1 MSDTA
6 ADAPLQVDVAER
18 IMTVTLN
25 RPDRLNA
32 LDHDMLH
39 GLARAW
45 DDARAP
51 EVRAVVIT
59 GAGRGF
65 CAGFDMRRAT
75 PRPGDNSG
83 QRTRINPHVLG
94 MAALVKPVL
103 AAVNGVAA
111 GAGLALAAA
120 ADIRIASSQARFVP
134 AFSRIGVIPD
144 GGGTWFIPRIVGWSR
159 AFDWLA
165 TSEEI
170 SATRAL
176 EWGFVN
182 EVVTPDDVLDRTI
195 AKARQLADMPGDAVG
210 LTKMLLHR
218 SWSSTLG
225 EQLEREAEA
234 QPLALLAP
242 GRAEARAAMV
252 ARLDRPGKR
261 SDQDGKAL

>member
-1 MSDTA
+1 
-6 ADAPLQVDVAER
+6 
-18 IMTVTLN
+18 VT
-25 RPDRLNA
+25 
-32 LDHDMLH
+32 
-39 GLARAW
+39 
-45 DDARAP
+45 
-51 EVRAVVIT
+51 
-59 GAGRGF
+59 
-65 CAGFDMRRAT
+65 
-75 PRPGDNSG
+75 
-83 QRTRINPHVLG
+83 
-94 MAALVKPVL
+94 
-103 AAVNGVAA
+103 A
-111 GAGLALAAA
+111 GAGLALASA

-144 GGGTWFIPRIVGWSR
+144 AGGTYFIPRLIGWSR

-182 EVVTPDDVLDRTI
+182 EVVEPDDVLDRTI
-195 AKARQLADMPGDAVG
+195 AKARLLADMPGDAVG

-252 ARLDRPGKR
+252 ARLDRQAAK
-261 SDQDGKAL
+261 SDQDGEAG